1 MAKKQSSLDA
11 VEIRPG
17 YLKAE
22 RPGREAAEA
31 PRPGRTQGL
40 SARPRGR
47 RPPAHAGLGSLIPS
61 WSEANSPPAANLAS
75 SRPPASKIATWRRTP
90 TMPAKAELSAENA
103 EADAASTSTGRGAR
117 PSEKAQTK
125 VPLARSATNTFRPSG
140 ENCPRVSLDE
150 RSGKRAAYFESPPTT
165 SPMSLLTCKR
175 SAAFA
180 TMQSSSFGWRVI
192 SQPPAPSL
200 RAKTLAGFPAPWQ
213 MTTRVALSP
222 AAWMEPTRKK
232 LHCGISHVQT
242 RSAER
247 AFQTSSRHSSPD
259 PESSAP
265 SASPQCTSMAN
276 SSPAE
281 ENATTQLRQAR
292 RGILSCDHGPPI
304 GGRRHNVMASHPAGS
319 ATGGHVS
326 TCPRGDTMGWR
337 TLGMLNEATPERTSN
352 KIVVL
357 VEAHQSNSV
366 SLSGRNLALWKAGWP
381 QHAGSVYLPKTST
394 TDLSMKPGVAMV
406 TSQTSKESPKLSE
419 ADAATK

>member
-31 PRPGRTQGL
+31 PPPGAHAGAVGPPSRAAPSCSRGAGL
-40 SARPRGR
+40 AHPELERGELPAGGEPCELPATGVEDRDLAAHPDDAREGRAVRRKRRGR
-47 RPPAHAGLGSLIPS
+47 RGLDLDRARREALGKGPDEGAIGAVRDQHLPAIGRKLPPRLARRAERQARGILRVAAHDLPHVAADLQAERGVRHDAVVFVWLAGDF
-61 WSEANSPPAANLAS
+61 A
-75 SRPPASKIATWRRTP
+75 
-90 TMPAKAELSAENA
+90 
-103 EADAASTSTGRGAR
+103 AASALAPGKNARGLPGAMADDHTR
-117 PSEKAQTK
+117 GVEP
-125 VPLARSATNTFRPSG
+125 G
-140 ENCPRVSLDE
+140 
-150 RSGKRAAYFESPPTT
+150 
-165 SPMSLLTCKR
+165 
-175 SAAFA
+175 
-180 TMQSSSFGWRVI
+180 
-192 SQPPAPSL
+192 SQ
-200 RAKTLAGFPAPWQ
+200 
-213 MTTRVALSP
+213 
-222 AAWMEPTRKK
+222 
-232 LHCGISHVQT
+232 
-242 RSAER
+242 
-247 AFQTSSRHSSPD
+247 
-259 PESSAP
+259 P

-419 ADAATK
+419 A